1 MLTKIAFGSFRQSLV
16 FLLIPLIQSCFMQ
29 PVNLPEI
36 HKYQLTL
43 NPCVTRSCVKT
54 AHTLFVSMPQAI
66 QPYNSTQMVYS
77 QKRNEVCYFAENRWV
92 TPLPQMMLP
101 LIIQSIRKTHYFK
114 TVVGFPTVA
123 NTSYRL
129 DTSIIT
135 FKQEFCGKRSRV
147 HIVLDVNLIYSNTQ
161 KVIATRRI
169 EVCIPTLCPT
179 PASGVEAYR
188 VALSSA
194 LEQLNIFII
203 SRM

>member
-1 MLTKIAFGSFRQSLV
+1 MWTRIAFGSFRQSLV

-29 PVNLPEI
+29 PVCLPEI
-36 HKYQLTL
+36 HKYQLTF
-43 NPCVTRSCVKT
+43 NPCVTRSCVTT
-54 AHTLFVSMPQAI
+54 AKTLFVSMPQAI
-66 QPYNSTQMVYS
+66 PPYNGMQMVYS
-77 QKRNEVCYFAENRWV
+77 QRRNEVCYFAENRWV

-135 FKQEFCGKRSRV
+135 FKQEFCRQRSRV

-169 EVCIPTLCPT
+169 EVCVPTLCPT

-188 VALSSA
+188 CALIRV
-194 LEQLNIFII
+194 LQQLNTFII
-203 SRM
+203 CKM